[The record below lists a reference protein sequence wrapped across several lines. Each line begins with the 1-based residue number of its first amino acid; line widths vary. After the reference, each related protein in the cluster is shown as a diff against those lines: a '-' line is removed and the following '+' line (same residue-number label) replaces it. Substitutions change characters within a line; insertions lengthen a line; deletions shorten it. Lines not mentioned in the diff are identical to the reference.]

1 MTKGNGGANEHM
13 CVCLQD
19 QSAQIKKN
27 QDQDQ
32 DRPALWS
39 PSLFYGHV
47 VAVPTVHLHAE

>member
-27 QDQDQ
+27 QDQD
-32 DRPALWS
+32 RPALWS